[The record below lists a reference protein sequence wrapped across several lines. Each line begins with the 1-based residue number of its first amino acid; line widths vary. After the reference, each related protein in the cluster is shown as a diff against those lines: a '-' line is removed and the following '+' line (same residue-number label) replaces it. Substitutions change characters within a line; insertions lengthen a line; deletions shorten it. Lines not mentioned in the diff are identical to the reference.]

1 MKYRKFVAGF
11 DLHGDMQDKE
21 AVKKILDFTF
31 KIFKPEVRIFGG
43 DLFDF
48 RCIRKGA
55 GKAEQAE
62 SLMDDVAMGMD
73 FLKEFRPHI
82 YLRGNHCERLWDL
95 AEGEVGDGLKRD
107 AAVKG
112 VNEIEDICKKQGTL
126 IYPYDKRKGVHREG
140 KLLFIHGYAHGVY
153 AVRKSLST
161 YGESL
166 VMGHIH
172 ANHQTTIEGLSPKRG
187 WSSGSLCRIDYQYNR
202 GNLSSLAHEHGFVY
216 GLLFDNGDF
225 IVNQARKTS
234 GQWVVSDSFRR
245 I

>member
-82 YLRGNHCERLWDL
+82 YL
-95 AEGEVGDGLKRD
+95 
-107 AAVKG
+107 
-112 VNEIEDICKKQGTL
+112 
-126 IYPYDKRKGVHREG
+126 
-140 KLLFIHGYAHGVY
+140 
-153 AVRKSLST
+153 
-161 YGESL
+161 
-166 VMGHIH
+166 
-172 ANHQTTIEGLSPKRG
+172 
-187 WSSGSLCRIDYQYNR
+187 
-202 GNLSSLAHEHGFVY
+202 
-216 GLLFDNGDF
+216 
-225 IVNQARKTS
+225 
-234 GQWVVSDSFRR
+234 
-245 I
+245 